1 MFRKSEDFMGLE
13 MNDLKNASPKI
24 LVIGD
29 LMIDHY
35 LWGSCNRVS
44 PEAPVQVV
52 KVDKDSLVLGGA
64 GNVINNSLSI
74 GYVTPAI

>member
-1 MFRKSEDFMGLE
+1 MFRKSEDFMGLA
-13 MNDLKNASPKI
+13 MNDLKNISPKI

-64 GNVINNSLSI
+64 GNVINN
-74 GYVTPAI
+74 